1 MSASTSHVLAA
12 DWVLPV
18 TTPPLR
24 DGVVAVEG
32 ERIAWV
38 GPRRDL
44 PSRFL
49 QSPIRAFPRGVL
61 LPGWVNAHAHLNL
74 TAALGMVPGSA
85 DRFADWLRLVIRL
98 QSAWPPEIIR
108 QSIVAGLDL
117 LITTGTTT
125 VAQVSTLPP
134 LDPFIQ
140 HPMRTVL
147 FHEVIGFQDAVA
159 EERLGQAEA
168 WLEQAG
174 ETIETTGADH
184 VTLGIAPHAPYTVSP
199 RLFRGMAALARE
211 RDLPLSVHLAETRAE
226 ELFLSRGEG
235 DLPGLL
241 RERGVWDESWQP
253 PRVSP
258 VQYAAE
264 LGLLEVPGLAVHC
277 NYLSD
282 EDLQLLRGGRL
293 TPVWCPGSHR
303 FFGHPDHP
311 APRLLHAGVPLALG
325 TDSLASNAGLNMLR
339 EVRLA
344 AEAFPEVAPEIWL
357 EAATLA
363 GARALGLAGETGS
376 LEAGK
381 AADLQV
387 LDGLPEEAVDPLTAV
402 LKEPLRQRLV
412 MARGTAV
419 RVATVRSRSTGEGV

>member
-1 MSASTSHVLAA
+1 MSASTTHVLAA

-18 TTPPLR
+18 SAPPLR

-38 GPRRDL
+38 GARRDL

-49 QSPIRAFPRGVL
+49 QSPIRAFPRAVL

-85 DRFADWLRLVIRL
+85 ERFVDWLLLVIGL
-98 QSAWPPEIIR
+98 QSAWPPEITR

-134 LDPFIQ
+134 LEPFLQ

-147 FHEVIGFQDAVA
+147 FHEVLGFPDAVA
-159 EERLGQAEA
+159 GERLAQAEA
-168 WLEQAG
+168 WLDLAG
-174 ETIETTGADH
+174 EQIEAAGARH
-184 VTLGIAPHAPYTVSP
+184 VTRGIAPHAPYTVSP
-199 RLFRGMAALARE
+199 RLFRELAGLARA
-211 RDLPLSVHLAETRAE
+211 RHLPLSVHLAETHSE
-226 ELFLSRGEG
+226 ELFLHEGEG
-235 DLPGLL
+235 DLIGLL
-241 RERGVWDESWQP
+241 RERGVWDDSWQP
-253 PRVSP
+253 PHASP
-258 VQYAAE
+258 IQYAAD
-264 LGLLEVPGLAVHC
+264 LGLLDVPGLAVHC
-277 NYLSD
+277 NYLSN
-282 EDLQLLRGGRL
+282 EDVQLLRGGRL

-303 FFGHPDHP
+303 FFGHQEHP
-311 APRLLHAGVPLALG
+311 ATRLLQAGVPLALG

-387 LDGLPEEAVDPLTAV
+387 LDGLPEETVDPLTA
-402 LKEPLRQRLV
+402 LLRDPLRQRLV

-419 RVATVRSRSTGEGV
+419 RVATVRGQTSGEGA